1 MTRVRCEQLT
11 RRFGDTVALD
21 AVSLDVAPGEL
32 FFLLGPSGCGKS
44 TLLRLIAGL
53 LAPTSGRIRF
63 GERDVTALGTEQRN
77 AVMCFQSY
85 ALWPHLTVRENVR
98 FGLDVRRVGRAE
110 QRERV
115 DEVLRLV
122 QMADY
127 AGRKPNELSGGQQ
140 QRVALARALV
150 VTPECLL
157 LDEPLSNLDTRLRLE
172 MRGEIRR
179 ICKDTGV
186 TTIYV
191 THEQKEALSIADRLA
206 ILDRGRIE
214 QIGAPRE
221 VYLRPAS
228 RFVAGFIGET
238 NLLAARVV
246 RREAAS
252 AELSTPLGPLTSTAL
267 PEGPLG
273 PGDDVTLSIRPES
286 IALGA
291 PPGGANTVTAVLR
304 GSVYLGELAQHSIA
318 VAGGDGDHA
327 ARARVAPPAPP
338 RADAA
343 RPPAPGAA
351 PSADGILLKVFELN
365 PRFAARSDDQPERT
379 TARVDPDDV
388 VVLVR

>member
-1 MTRVRCEQLT
+1 MTRVRCEQIT
-11 RRFGDTVALD
+11 KRFGDTVALD
-21 AVSLDVAPGEL
+21 AISLDVAPGEL

-63 GERDVTALGTEQRN
+63 DDRDVTALGTEQRN

-98 FGLDVRRVGRAE
+98 FGLDVRGLGRAE

-122 QMADY
+122 QMSAY
-127 AGRKPNELSGGQQ
+127 AARKPNELSGGQQ

-150 VTPECLL
+150 VTPDCLL
-157 LDEPLSNLDTRLRLE
+157 LDEPLSNLDARLRLE

-191 THEQKEALSIADRLA
+191 THEQKEALSIADRVA

-214 QIGAPRE
+214 QIGAPRD

-246 RREAAS
+246 RR
-252 AELSTPLGPLTSTAL
+252 
-267 PEGPLG
+267 
-273 PGDDVTLSIRPES
+273 
-286 IALGA
+286 
-291 PPGGANTVTAVLR
+291 
-304 GSVYLGELAQHSIA
+304 
-318 VAGGDGDHA
+318 DGDQRRAEHA
-327 ARARVAPPAPP
+327 ARHPHQHRAARGATGRRGRGHAVHPSRECRARRARRRRQHLHRRLPRQRLSRRDRPAPDRRRARGISASLAVP
-338 RADAA
+338 RLAEPLERDVPS
-343 RPPAPGAA
+343 RRRHRAPGGRWRA
-351 PSADGILLKVFELN
+351 S
-365 PRFAARSDDQPERT
+365 SDDTP
-379 TARVDPDDV
+379 
-388 VVLVR
+388 